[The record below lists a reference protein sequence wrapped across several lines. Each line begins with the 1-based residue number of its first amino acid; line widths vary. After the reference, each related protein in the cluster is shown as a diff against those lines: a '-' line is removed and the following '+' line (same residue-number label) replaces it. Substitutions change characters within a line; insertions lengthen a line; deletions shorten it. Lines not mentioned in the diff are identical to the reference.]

1 MIEKIDYKR
10 YLVREGWCRR
20 IQELIERARNS
31 KLGSM
36 CGCAAFRTDNL
47 NHNSFLSSRNSRH
60 QESYISSC
68 VKFQMYPGAFLLG
81 NNRSLDRLASCPVS
95 QAAGFPPA
103 TSLREVVIEKLAG
116 AASTTAHEQDGVDPA
131 HPSLFYC
138 SRTLNTSYAA

>member
-1 MIEKIDYKR
+1 MRNLTIKG
-10 YLVREGWCRR
+10 LVRECWCHR
-20 IQELIERARNS
+20 IQELIEEGTANCEVCVGVLLS
-31 KLGSM
+31 GP
-36 CGCAAFRTDNL
+36 TT

-116 AASTTAHEQDGVDPA
+116 AASITAHEQDGVDPA
-131 HPSLFYC
+131 HPSLFCC